1 MSKVCDLTGK
11 TILHGHNVSHA
22 NNKTNRRFM
31 PNLQEVSMLS
41 DALGRTVSLRV
52 STRAIRTV
60 DAKGGLDA
68 YLLQARNGALSAKA
82 LRLKRDIAKKLAQ
95 TKKEAA

>member
-11 TILHGHNVSHA
+11 TILFGHNVSHA

-31 PNLQEVSMLS
+31 PNLQEVTMLS
-41 DALGRTVSLRV
+41 DALGREVSLRV

-68 YLLQARNGALSAKA
+68 YLVQARDRVLSKKA
-82 LRLKRDIAKKLAQ
+82 LRLKRDIVKKLGQAE
-95 TKKEAA
+95 KAAA

>member
-11 TILHGHNVSHA
+11 TILFGHNVSHA

-31 PNLQEVSMLS
+31 PNLQEVKMLS
-41 DALGRTVSLRV
+41 DALGRQVSLRV

-68 YLLQARNGALSAKA
+68 YLMQARDRVLSKKA
-82 LRLKRDIAKKLAQ
+82 LRLKRDIAKKLA
-95 TKKEAA
+95 KAA